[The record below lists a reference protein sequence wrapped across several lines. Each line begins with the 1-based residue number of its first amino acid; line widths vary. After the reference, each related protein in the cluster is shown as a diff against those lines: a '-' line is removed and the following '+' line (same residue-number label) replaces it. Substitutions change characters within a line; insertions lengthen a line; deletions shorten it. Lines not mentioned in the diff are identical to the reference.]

1 MKSRNSQ
8 ITQLSDGHFDVLI
21 IGGGINGAA
30 AAAALSRQDL
40 AVALVDAQDFSGYSS
55 QSSSGLIWGGIKYLQ
70 TLEFPLV
77 RQLCRQRNELIQ
89 AYPSTVRERRFLFS
103 FKSEERIKRWVLW
116 CGTWLYW
123 LLGSAATAAPSLL
136 TKSQVVHSEPGL
148 SAADIVGGV
157 EYSDATLT
165 DGDARFVFNLIDSA
179 TQGGCVAV
187 NYLAVKGLQ
196 FGKDNDWTVKL
207 FDGVKLEALSLKARV
222 LVNAA
227 GPFADS
233 INQLAGVRT
242 RHRHV
247 YSKGIHLVVKRV
259 SQGSRVLSFFAD
271 DGRPLFVIPTG
282 DRSSLGTTDTPV
294 DQPDTHVTERDRRFV
309 LDNINRALGTP
320 GKFTP
325 ADVISERCGVRA
337 LAVSGVVDEGQDFL
351 QLSRRHTVEVDRAHG
366 MVTIFG
372 GKLTS
377 CLSVGRKIKTHVL
390 ALLDRMNEGQR
401 EDGFGES
408 GTRARDEFLRCAT
421 RIFEADAHLV
431 DVAKRL
437 WRYYGEGA
445 NQILAAIQL
454 DPSRAAFIL
463 PEYGV
468 TRAELEFVQATQMVV
483 TLDDYLRRRT
493 LLSVTTRKE
502 DLAALAGMME
512 VCRILFGDRAKI
524 EYEKTFS
531 L

>member
-1 MKSRNSQ
+1 
-8 ITQLSDGHFDVLI
+8 
-21 IGGGINGAA
+21 
-30 AAAALSRQDL
+30 
-40 AVALVDAQDFSGYSS
+40 
-55 QSSSGLIWGGIKYLQ
+55 
-70 TLEFPLV
+70 
-77 RQLCRQRNELIQ
+77 
-89 AYPSTVRERRFLFS
+89 
-103 FKSEERIKRWVLW
+103 
-116 CGTWLYW
+116 
-123 LLGSAATAAPSLL
+123 
-136 TKSQVVHSEPGL
+136 L

-207 FDGVKLEALSLKARV
+207 FDGVKRQALSLKARV

-493 LLSVTTRKE
+493 LLAVTTRKE
-502 DLAALAGMME
+502 DLAVLAGMME